1 AASEAASGAMA
12 NYLADHHI
20 DPNSAEGRTLM
31 ELASVAV
38 GGVVGGG
45 AGAVTALD
53 GEKYN
58 RQLHLELVHHIRD
71 DLTRQYATDHGISE
85 EVATSPRI

>member
-1 AASEAASGAMA
+1 MA